1 MKRTSPVPLPVL
13 LALAAIPAQALSL
26 VGPESRP
33 TDPAVL
39 AARVE
44 SDARAIE
51 HVALDCHHAYSS
63 FQRMRAWWIDRT
75 DDDVCLAIR
84 CVVDRYASS
93 TNREENIVRA
103 NAVAFLAE
111 LSSTNAYAL
120 AEGLARTEPPDR
132 GPGPDG
138 SIVPSALYAAAI
150 ALPPLAFR
158 EPANLPSFAAF
169 LDGPDSRRFGLRDV
183 AYRQTDALLRR
194 DPPARTRLRVLRFLV
209 DRAAVET
216 DVPAVVDQTLCRELP
231 GWRDGP
237 QRAANAESLLQTLPT
252 NAPARAFFEGVLSQ
266 TPDAARRAIPG
277 LDPYDPCAPL
287 FRALAE

>member
-1 MKRTSPVPLPVL
+1 MKRTALLPLL
-13 LALAAIPAQALSL
+13 LALAAAPARAL
-26 VGPESRP
+26 
-33 TDPAVL
+33 DPADPAAAD

-44 SDARAIE
+44 ADADAIADI
-51 HVALDCHHAYSS
+51 ALDCHHAYRL
-63 FQRMRAWWIDRT
+63 FQLMRARWTDRT
-75 DDDVCLAIR
+75 DDDVCRAIR

-132 GPGPDG
+132 GPGPYG
-138 SIVPSALYAAAI
+138 STVPSALYAAAI

-169 LDGPDSRRFGLRDV
+169 LDGPDSRRHGLRGV
-183 AYRQTDALLRR
+183 AYRQTDALLLRETR
-194 DPPARTRLRVLRFLV
+194 PRARTRILRFLA

-216 DVPAVVDQTLCRELP
+216 DVPAVVDATLCRELP
-231 GWRDGP
+231 GWRNGP
-237 QRAANAESLLQTLPT
+237 QRAANAERLLQTLAT
-252 NAPARAFFEGVLSQ
+252 NATARAFFEGVLSQ

-277 LDPYDPCAPL
+277 LDPDDPCAPL
-287 FRALAE
+287 FRALTE

>member
-1 MKRTSPVPLPVL
+1 MERASPAPLLVL
-13 LALAAIPAQALSL
+13 LALAAAPAQALSPA
-26 VGPESRP
+26 GPASRP
-33 TDPAVL
+33 ADPAVL

-44 SDARAIE
+44 SDADAIAS
-51 HVALDCHHAYSS
+51 VTLDCHHAYSS
-63 FQRMRAWWIDRT
+63 FQHMRARWTDRT

-84 CVVDRYASS
+84 RIVDRYAGS
-93 TNREENIVRA
+93 TNLLENISRA

-111 LSSTNAYAL
+111 LASTNAYAL
-120 AEGLARTEPPDR
+120 AESLARTEPPDR

-138 SIVPSALYAAAI
+138 SIVPSAFYAAVI

-169 LDGPDSRRFGLRDV
+169 LDGPDSRRHGLRDL

-194 DPPARTRLRVLRFLV
+194 DPPPRTRLRALRFLA

-216 DVPAVVDQTLCRELP
+216 ELPALVDGTLCRELP
-231 GWRDGP
+231 GWRNGP
-237 QRAANAESLLQTLPT
+237 QRAANAERLLGTLPT

-266 TPDAARRAIPG
+266 TPGVARSAIPL
-277 LDPYDPCAPL
+277 LDPHDPCAPL
-287 FRALAE
+287 FRDLTE